1 MLDARELVGVLASAT
16 SVPVTASRRI
26 GVELTFI
33 GAPPVAV

>member
-1 MLDARELVGVLASAT
+1 MLDARELVGAPASAT

-26 GVELTFI
+26 GIELIFI